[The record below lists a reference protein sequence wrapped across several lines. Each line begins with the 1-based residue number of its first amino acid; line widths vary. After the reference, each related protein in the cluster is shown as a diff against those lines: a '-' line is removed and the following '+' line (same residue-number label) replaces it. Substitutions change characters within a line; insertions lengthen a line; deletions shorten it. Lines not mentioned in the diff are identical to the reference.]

1 MQESNVILQLRN
13 VTKKFGDFVAIRDV
27 DLDIYDGEFLTIVG
41 PSGSGKTT
49 MIRLLVGMDKPTEGD
64 IHLKN
69 IRINDVPAN
78 KRPTCMVFQSLAL
91 FPHRTVGPNK

>member
-1 MQESNVILQLRN
+1 MTPHKAPQNFVHAIGAVKSKDVDFMQESNVILQLRN

-49 MIRLLVGMDKPTEGD
+49 MIRLLVGM
-64 IHLKN
+64 
-69 IRINDVPAN
+69 INRRRA
-78 KRPTCMVFQSLAL
+78 TYI
-91 FPHRTVGPNK
+91 